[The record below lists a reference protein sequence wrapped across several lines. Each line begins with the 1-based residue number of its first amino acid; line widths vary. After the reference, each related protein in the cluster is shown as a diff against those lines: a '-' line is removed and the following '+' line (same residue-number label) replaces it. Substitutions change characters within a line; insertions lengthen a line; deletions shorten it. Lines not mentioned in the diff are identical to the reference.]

1 MPRRDHTK
9 KVTMESDLSTA
20 LEMIA
25 PREIVCRA
33 HSVPAA
39 TFLFLISAAALKPEI
54 AFEPERVA
62 NAMNTGVGRGG
73 VGRGSELYTL
83 LSIPAKWYDKEK
95 LLTSN
100 AVHTQNSATA
110 SIWNHPSPPFPPF
123 SYQAVRR

>member
-25 PREIVCRA
+25 PREIVCKA

-62 NAMNTGVGRGG
+62 NAMNTGVGRGRG
-73 VGRGSELYTL
+73 GGRGG
-83 LSIPAKWYDKEK
+83 
-95 LLTSN
+95 
-100 AVHTQNSATA
+100 AV
-110 SIWNHPSPPFPPF
+110 
-123 SYQAVRR
+123 

>member
-1 MPRRDHTK
+1 MPYWIKRTAIACVTRTSLSTKIRTRRRRRVPRRDHTK

-25 PREIVCRA
+25 PREIVCKA

-62 NAMNTGVGRGG
+62 NAMNTGVGRGRG
-73 VGRGSELYTL
+73 GGRGG
-83 LSIPAKWYDKEK
+83 
-95 LLTSN
+95 
-100 AVHTQNSATA
+100 AV
-110 SIWNHPSPPFPPF
+110 
-123 SYQAVRR
+123 